1 MKRLMLVCVII
12 LCLALSPFAASMA
25 EGLPTMPPTPSPAE
39 RTPVTQPP
47 APESGPLPTQ
57 PPTPPPAVPEST
69 PRSIGLDAASSERY
83 SGFPTAVVGYTF
95 VSFSGDPSLS
105 KEAYGPDTLL
115 MRVVCRYFEE
125 VYPGCTLEQLKDF
138 VILPAYSS
146 RLVSRDFSQ
155 RAGSEE
161 EYWFN
166 TMQFDHPYVYGVSFD
181 VLLSVGYDCAFFTD
195 PDPYMA
201 DRLERYQHASIRAED
216 AIELAWQEYDARREA
231 AGYPALDEAG
241 RSDYLISVSFL
252 VSYNED
258 TTCWSVDFYE
268 RQAPYNDEKC
278 EGNIVFEA
286 ELDAYT
292 GETLCAQI
300 FPDTLHREF
309 LQLVDEQAEK
319 P

>member
-1 MKRLMLVCVII
+1 MKRLILVWVMI
-12 LCLALSPFAASMA
+12 LCLTLSLFAVSPS
-25 EGLPTMPPTPSPAE
+25 EGLPTMPPTPSPANW
-39 RTPVTQPP
+39 TQFTQPP
-47 APESGPLPTQ
+47 APESGSMPTQ

-69 PRSIGLDAASSERY
+69 PRSIGLDEASSERHY
-83 SGFPTAVVGYTF
+83 GFPTAVDGYTF
-95 VSFSGDPSLS
+95 VSFADDPSLS
-105 KEAYGPDTLL
+105 IGAYGSDTLL

-138 VILPAYSS
+138 VILPVYSS
-146 RLVSRDFSQ
+146 RLVSREFSQ
-155 RAGSEE
+155 KAGSEE

-201 DRLERYQHASIRAED
+201 DRLERYQRATVRAED
-216 AIELAWQEYDARREA
+216 AVELAWQEFDARREA
-231 AGYPALDEAG
+231 AGYPALDEAD
-241 RSDYLISVSFL
+241 RSDYLIDVSFL
-252 VSYNED
+252 VSYNEG

-268 RQAPYNDEKC
+268 YQAPYNDVKH

-286 ELDAYT
+286 EFDAFT
-292 GETLCAQI
+292 GETLYAQV
-300 FPDTLHREF
+300 FPDTLHGEF
-309 LQLVDEQAEK
+309 IQLVDEQSEK